1 MKTPHP
7 LFFMRYFYIILIG
20 LFLLSGTACSDYFEL
35 GTEVAQ
41 DPVAEAKADFSQALG
56 LWNLPENFDRSGG
69 KTETELL
76 QNRLEQ
82 VYEKAKNLLLL
93 SGIAEERLQN
103 KSKAEVFI
111 LAVKIYGGHY
121 DN

>member
-1 MKTPHP
+1 
-7 LFFMRYFYIILIG
+7 
-20 LFLLSGTACSDYFEL
+20 
-35 GTEVAQ
+35 
-41 DPVAEAKADFSQALG
+41 LG